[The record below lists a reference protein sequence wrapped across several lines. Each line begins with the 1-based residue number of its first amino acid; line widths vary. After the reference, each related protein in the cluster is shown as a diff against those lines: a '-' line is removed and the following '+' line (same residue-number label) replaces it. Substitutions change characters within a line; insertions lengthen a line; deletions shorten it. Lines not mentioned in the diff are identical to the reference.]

1 MWNMSEGS
9 LPPFGI
15 SGTKSLP
22 GALKRALGA
31 FFGLPR
37 RRAQR
42 PEPDP
47 GLGLRAGSVIG
58 RHAGE
63 HAALFERAERLT
75 VKARRLEEAGTPSE
89 SANNRAGRAR
99 QEAEAGLAAL
109 RDAFVASEGR
119 DGGEAFDL
127 EVSRRFP
134 VLVPV
139 PEPRGLDA

>member
-1 MWNMSEGS
+1 MSEGS

-15 SGTKSLP
+15 SGTKSPP

-31 FFGLPR
+31 IFNLPSR
-37 RRAQR
+37 RTRR
-42 PEPDP
+42 PEPGP
-47 GLGLRAGSVIG
+47 GAGLRAGSVIG
-58 RHAGE
+58 RHADE

-75 VKARRLEEAGTPSE
+75 VKARRLEESGTPSE

-99 QEAEAGLAAL
+99 QEVEAGLAAL

-119 DGGEAFDL
+119 DGREAFDL

-134 VLVPV
+134 VL
-139 PEPRGLDA
+139 EPRGLDT

>member
-1 MWNMSEGS
+1 MSEGS

-31 FFGLPR
+31 VFGLPNR
-37 RRAQR
+37 RTRR
-42 PEPDP
+42 PQPDP
-47 GLGLRAGSVIG
+47 GLGLGLRAGSVIG
-58 RHAGE
+58 RHADE
-63 HAALFERAERLT
+63 HAALFERVERLS
-75 VKARRLEEAGTPSE
+75 VKARRLQEAGTPSE

-99 QEAEAGLAAL
+99 QEVEAGLAAL

-134 VLVPV
+134 VL
-139 PEPRGLDA
+139 EPRGLDT

>member
-1 MWNMSEGS
+1 
-9 LPPFGI
+9 
-15 SGTKSLP
+15 
-22 GALKRALGA
+22 
-31 FFGLPR
+31 
-37 RRAQR
+37 
-42 PEPDP
+42 
-47 GLGLRAGSVIG
+47 LGLRAGSVIG

-99 QEAEAGLAAL
+99 QEVEAGLVAL

-119 DGGEAFDL
+119 DGREAFDL

-134 VLVPV
+134 VL
-139 PEPRGLDA
+139 EPRGLAT

>member
-31 FFGLPR
+31 IFGLPR
-37 RRAQR
+37 RRARR
-42 PEPDP
+42 PEPDRAWACVRAP
-47 GLGLRAGSVIG
+47 SSGVTPASTPRSSSGRSGLPSRRV
-58 RHAGE
+58 
-63 HAALFERAERLT
+63 
-75 VKARRLEEAGTPSE
+75 RLEEAGTPSE

-99 QEAEAGLAAL
+99 QEVEAGLAAL

-134 VLVPV
+134 VL
-139 PEPRGLDA
+139 EPRGLDT

>member
-1 MWNMSEGS
+1 MWTMSEGS

-22 GALKRALGA
+22 GALRRALGA
-31 FFGLPR
+31 IFGLPS
-37 RRAQR
+37 R
-42 PEPDP
+42 PEPGP
-47 GLGLRAGSVIG
+47 GLGLRAGSAIG
-58 RHAGE
+58 RHADE

-99 QEAEAGLAAL
+99 QAEDAGLAAL
-109 RDAFVASEGR
+109 RDAFIASEGR

-134 VLVPV
+134 VL
-139 PEPRGLDA
+139 EPCGLDT

>member
-15 SGTKSLP
+15 SGTKSQP

-31 FFGLPR
+31 IFGLSR
-37 RRAQR
+37 RRAR
-42 PEPDP
+42 RLEPDP
-47 GLGLRAGSVIG
+47 GLGLRVGSVIG
-58 RHAGE
+58 RHAAE
-63 HAALFERAERLT
+63 HAALFERAERLI

-89 SANNRAGRAR
+89 SANNRARRAR
-99 QEAEAGLAAL
+99 QEVEAGLAAL

-134 VLVPV
+134 VL
-139 PEPRGLDA
+139 EPRGLDT

>member
-1 MWNMSEGS
+1 MSEGS

-22 GALKRALGA
+22 GALKRVLGA
-31 FFGLPR
+31 IFGLPR
-37 RRAQR
+37 RRVRR

-47 GLGLRAGSVIG
+47 ALGLRAGSVIG

-63 HAALFERAERLT
+63 NAALFERAERLT

-89 SANNRAGRAR
+89 SADNRAGRAR
-99 QEAEAGLAAL
+99 QEVEASLAAL
-109 RDAFVASEGR
+109 RGAFVASEGR
-119 DGGEAFDL
+119 DGEEAFDL

-134 VLVPV
+134 ALQ
-139 PEPRGLDA
+139 PRGLDT

>member
-22 GALKRALGA
+22 GALKRAFGA
-31 FFGLPR
+31 IFGLPR

-47 GLGLRAGSVIG
+47 GSGLRAGSVIG

-99 QEAEAGLAAL
+99 QEVEAGLVAL
-109 RDAFVASEGR
+109 RDAFVASEGEEGAR
-119 DGGEAFDL
+119 AFDR
-127 EVSRRFP
+127 EVYRRFP
-134 VLVPV
+134 ALGPLG
-139 PEPRGLDA
+139 PNT

>member
-1 MWNMSEGS
+1 MSEGS

-31 FFGLPR
+31 IFGLPSR
-37 RRAQR
+37 RSRR
-42 PEPDP
+42 PEPGP
-47 GLGLRAGSVIG
+47 GLRAGSVIG
-58 RHAGE
+58 RHADE

-99 QEAEAGLAAL
+99 QEVEAGLAAL
-109 RDAFVASEGR
+109 RVAFVASEGR

-134 VLVPV
+134 VL
-139 PEPRGLDA
+139 EPRGLAT